1 MSWYVVVDTG
11 LNHILNRGEHV
22 VGNMSLGDV
31 VKNHVVAYVVETPTV
46 VEPRRGEQ
54 GCRGTMSWTTYVVE
68 PRRGEHRGQHMSW
81 NHVVGT
87 S

>member
-54 GCRGTMSWTTYVVE
+54 G
-68 PRRGEHRGQHMSW
+68 
-81 NHVVGT
+81 
-87 S
+87 